1 MLAEIDQI
9 SFLYPRRL
17 LFPDVF
23 DLLATDHYSKIQ
35 VANEFRQILDAFP
48 DVHFDVSHIPNTP
61 ILITETEETAERK
74 AMHRNAVYVVTIARS
89 DAVRIRF
96 LIEHAH
102 RREEVCLDE
111 NERELIVPYVELFGV
126 IVNRQVKKS
135 TNKL

>member
-17 LFPDVF
+17 LFLPDVF

-35 VANEFRQILDAFP
+35 VASELQQSFDAFL
-48 DVHFDVSHIPNTP
+48 VERFDVSHIPNTP
-61 ILITETEETAERK
+61 SMIDTEETEQNS
-74 AMHRNAVYVVTIARS
+74 MHRNAVYVVTIARS
-89 DAVRIRF
+89 DAVRIRV

-111 NERELIVPYVELFGV
+111 NERELIFRNAELFGV

>member
-1 MLAEIDQI
+1 
-9 SFLYPRRL
+9 
-17 LFPDVF
+17 
-23 DLLATDHYSKIQ
+23 
-35 VANEFRQILDAFP
+35 
-48 DVHFDVSHIPNTP
+48 
-61 ILITETEETAERK
+61 
-74 AMHRNAVYVVTIARS
+74 MHRNAVYVVTIARS

>member
-17 LFPDVF
+17 LFLPDVF

-35 VANEFRQILDAFP
+35 VASELQQSFDAFL
-48 DVHFDVSHIPNTP
+48 VERFDVSHIPNTP
-61 ILITETEETAERK
+61 SIEETERK

-89 DAVRIRF
+89 DAVRIRYR
-96 LIEHAH
+96 IEHAH

>member
-9 SFLYPRRL
+9 SFLYLRRL
-17 LFPDVF
+17 LFLPDVF

-35 VANEFRQILDAFP
+35 VANEFRQILDTFP

-61 ILITETEETAERK
+61 LITETEETAERK

-89 DAVRIRF
+89 DAVPIRF

-111 NERELIVPYVELFGV
+111 NERELIFRNAELFGV